1 MRTDKPNVRGKEKP
15 PTPFG
20 RAGDTAA
27 RPRAGSQLGAWGG
40 GGRGTKERD
49 SGSCS
54 VEGMKI
60 VKRLKTMLVM
70 IKKMIRGHSIH
81 EDDMEYEINVG
92 QSKKKWKRENS
103 EKGKTKH

>member
-1 MRTDKPNVRGKEKP
+1 
-15 PTPFG
+15 
-20 RAGDTAA
+20 
-27 RPRAGSQLGAWGG
+27 
-40 GGRGTKERD
+40 
-49 SGSCS
+49 
-54 VEGMKI
+54 MKI